1 MITIRKSED
10 RGVADH
16 GWLNS
21 QHTFSFSNY
30 YDPNYMG
37 FGPLRVI
44 NEDYIKPGKGFPTHG
59 HRDMEIITYVLE
71 GELEHKDTL
80 GTGSII
86 RPGEVQRMTAGSG
99 IRHSEYNPSNDHE
112 VHLLQIWLLPSEL
125 NLEPSYEQK
134 AFSEEDLT
142 NNLHLIASQ
151 SGQDNSIQIHQD
163 VNLYAGKLEAG
174 QTVDYKI
181 NKDRLI
187 WLQIAAGKLLLNN
200 EALNTGDGVA
210 IQNETEIKLIAKDN
224 SEILLFDM
232 AGQ

>member
-10 RGVADH
+10 RGAADH

-30 YDPNYMG
+30 YDPRYMG

-44 NEDYIKPGKGFPTHG
+44 NEDYIKPGRGFPTHG

-86 RPGEVQRMTAGSG
+86 RPGEVQKMTAGSG
-99 IRHSEYNPSNDHE
+99 IRHSEYNPSDDHE
-112 VHLLQIWLLPSEL
+112 VHLLQIWLEPSDL

-134 AFSEEDLT
+134 LFSENVLK
-142 NNLHLIASQ
+142 NNLHLIGS
-151 SGQDNSIQIHQD
+151 SNGQNDSIKINQD
-163 VNLYAGKLEAG
+163 VNLYAAKLEKG
-174 QTVDYKI
+174 HGI
-181 NKDRLI
+181 NHRLDQSRLI
-187 WLQIAAGKLLLNN
+187 WVQVASGELELNGTP
-200 EALNTGDGVA
+200 LNSGDGAA
-210 IQNETEIKLIAKDN
+210 IQNETEINITAKGN

-232 AGQ
+232 AR